1 MKKENFV
8 KHYFTYYYD
17 TYSYHMYTCYEIKN
31 FILPF
36 IFNCMTLLS
45 PGLISFFASHIYFPS
60 LALLVCKNSKVPFLK
75 KFTLGSYKKSLYSSI
90 ESPKI

>member
-1 MKKENFV
+1 M
-8 KHYFTYYYD
+8 YM
-17 TYSYHMYTCYEIKN
+17 SYESKN
-31 FILPF
+31 LILPF

-90 ESPKI
+90 ESPKIKNKKICYSIIALNVQSNIP